1 MKKITAFIFLCCL
14 YTMVTAQSSI
24 ETVSYLKTDRQ
35 AVVNEISFP
44 EKTIMNAIDNK
55 MEQMGYK
62 GKSTKGYTVYKGVRM
77 ADLGTGEYDLY
88 FSADRKS
95 RRNKDNSTLTLMIST
110 GNEIFATEK
119 TNAGLMDNAKKY
131 LNGISNMIEAY
142 DLEQQVL
149 EQQDV
154 ITKSD
159 KKYNSLVD
167 DGKSLEKKRKDV
179 EKDIE
184 DNKKDQEKQLA
195 DIEKQKLLLETLK
208 GKRKQ

>member
-24 ETVSYLKTDRQ
+24 ETVSYLKNDQQ
-35 AVVNEISFP
+35 AVVNEILFP

-62 GKSTKGYTVYKGVRM
+62 GKSTKGFTVYKGVRM

-159 KKYNSLVD
+159 KKFNSLVD

>member
-1 MKKITAFIFLCCL
+1 
-14 YTMVTAQSSI
+14 
-24 ETVSYLKTDRQ
+24 
-35 AVVNEISFP
+35 
-44 EKTIMNAIDNK
+44 
-55 MEQMGYK
+55 
-62 GKSTKGYTVYKGVRM
+62 
-77 ADLGTGEYDLY
+77 
-88 FSADRKS
+88 
-95 RRNKDNSTLTLMIST
+95 MIST

-119 TNAGLMDNAKKY
+119 NNAGLMDNAKKY

-154 ITKSD
+154 VTKSD

>member
-24 ETVSYLKTDRQ
+24 ETVSYLKNDQQ
-35 AVVNEISFP
+35 AVVNEILFP

-62 GKSTKGYTVYKGVRM
+62 GKSTKGFTVYKGVRM

-119 TNAGLMDNAKKY
+119 NNAGLMDNAKKY

-154 ITKSD
+154 VTKSD

>member
-62 GKSTKGYTVYKGVRM
+62 GKSTKGFTVYKGVRM

-119 TNAGLMDNAKKY
+119 NNAGLMDNAKKY

-154 ITKSD
+154 VTKSD
-159 KKYNSLVD
+159 KKFNSLVD